1 LLPNNEKTEN
11 FNRSK
16 KVSLPKFLNMAKAAD
31 FIPKKYSKTLESGS
45 FTWSAP
51 SNIAL
56 VKYWGKK
63 ENQIP
68 ANPSVSFTLNNCKT
82 VTTVSFSKKED
93 GAEFSFDLLF
103 EGQPKED
110 FKPKILKFFER
121 TVDYLPFLKDF
132 HFTID
137 TKNTFPH
144 SSGIASSASG
154 MAALAMNFMSIEK
167 LLNPEMTAEYFNQ
180 KASFLA
186 RLGSGSACRS
196 VKGKVVVW
204 GKHAEIDGSSD
215 LFGVEFPE
223 NIHTHFNN
231 YQDTILLVDKGEKQV
246 SSTIGHD
253 LMNGHPFAERR
264 FEQAHENLSKLKTVL
279 QNGNIEEFIKIV
291 ESEALT
297 LHAMMM
303 TSLPYFILMK
313 PNTLEIINKIWKF
326 RNETKIPVCFTLDA
340 GANVH
345 VLYPENV
352 SVEVLQFIQ
361 DELVGY
367 CQNGQYIC
375 DRVGDGA
382 VLMDNC

>member
-1 LLPNNEKTEN
+1 MFT
-11 FNRSK
+11 
-16 KVSLPKFLNMAKAAD
+16 AKD
-31 FIPKKYSKTLESGS
+31 FIPTNYSETIDQGN
-45 FTWSAP
+45 FQWTAP

-63 ENQIP
+63 DNQIP

-82 VTTVSFSKKED
+82 ITKLAFAKKNND
-93 GAEFSFDLLF
+93 GKFSFDLLF

-110 FKPKILKFFER
+110 FKPKIQKFLER
-121 TVDYLPFLKDF
+121 IEIYLPFLKDY

-154 MAALAMNFMSIEK
+154 MAALAMNLMSLEK
-167 LLNPEMTAEYFNQ
+167 ILNPEMTEGYFYQ
-180 KASFLA
+180 KASLLA

-196 VKGKVVVW
+196 IKGQVVVW
-204 GKHAEIDGSSD
+204 GNHTNIPGSSD
-215 LFGVEFPE
+215 LFGVEFP
-223 NIHTHFNN
+223 NAIHTNFKDF
-231 YQDTILLVDKGEKQV
+231 QDTILLVDKGEKQV
-246 SSTIGHD
+246 SSTVGHD
-253 LMNGHPFAERR
+253 LMHSHPFAERR
-264 FEQAHENLSKLKTVL
+264 FAQAHENLDQMISIFE
-279 QNGNIEEFIKIV
+279 NGNLDEFIKIV

-303 TSLPYFILMK
+303 TSMPYFILMK
-313 PNTLEIINKIWKF
+313 PNTLEIINAIWKF
-326 RNETKIPVCFTLDA
+326 RNETKTPVCFTLDA

-352 SVEVLQFIQ
+352 SEKVLQFIK

-375 DRVGDGA
+375 DQIGNGA
-382 VLMDNC
+382 VLI

>member
-1 LLPNNEKTEN
+1 MFT
-11 FNRSK
+11 
-16 KVSLPKFLNMAKAAD
+16 ATD
-31 FIPKKYSKTLESGS
+31 FIPKKYASTIENGN
-45 FTWSAP
+45 FEWSAP

-82 VTTVSFSKKED
+82 ITKLAFERKETSNS
-93 GAEFSFDLLF
+93 FSFDLLF
-103 EGQPKED
+103 EGKPKED
-110 FKPKILKFFER
+110 FKPKIRKFLER
-121 TVDYLPFLKDF
+121 IEVYLPFLKEY

-137 TKNTFPH
+137 THNTFPH

-154 MAALAMNFMSIEK
+154 MAALAMNFMSLEK
-167 LLNPEMTAEYFNQ
+167 ELNPEMTEEYFYQ

-196 VKGKVVVW
+196 VKGNVVVW
-204 GKHAEIDGSSD
+204 GNQKNITGSTD
-215 LFGVEFPE
+215 LFGVEFPHEIHE
-223 NIHTHFNN
+223 NFKN

-246 SSTIGHD
+246 SSTVGHD
-253 LMNGHPFAERR
+253 LMHNHPYAERR
-264 FEQAHENLSKLKTVL
+264 FAQAHENLDQLIAIFES
-279 QNGNIEEFIKIV
+279 GNLEEFIKVV

-303 TSLPYFILMK
+303 TSMPYFILMK
-313 PNTLEIINKIWKF
+313 PNTLQIINTIWKF
-326 RNETKIPVCFTLDA
+326 RNETNIPVCFTLDA

-345 VLYPENV
+345 VLYPNNV
-352 SVEVLQFIQ
+352 ADKVLQFIKN
-361 DELVGY
+361 ELVGF

-375 DRVGDGA
+375 DEIGNGA
-382 VLMDNC
+382 IKL

>member
-1 LLPNNEKTEN
+1 MLSEK
-11 FNRSK
+11 
-16 KVSLPKFLNMAKAAD
+16 D
-31 FIPKKYSKTLESGS
+31 FISKPYSSSVEKGNFE
-45 FTWSAP
+45 WSAP

-68 ANPSVSFTLNNCKT
+68 ANPSISFTLNNCKT
-82 VTTVSFSKKED
+82 ITKLDFIKRDNQPS
-93 GAEFSFDLLF
+93 FSFDLLF
-103 EGQPKED
+103 EGKPKED
-110 FKPKILKFFER
+110 FKPKIQKFFER
-121 TVDYLPFLKDF
+121 IDAYCPFLKDY

-137 TKNTFPH
+137 TQNTFPH

-154 MAALAMNFMSIEK
+154 MAALAMNIMSLEK
-167 LLNPEMTAEYFNQ
+167 ALNPEITETYFYQ
-180 KASFLA
+180 KASLLA

-196 VKGKVVVW
+196 VKGSVVVW
-204 GKHAEIDGSSD
+204 GKHAEIHNSSD
-215 LFGVEFPE
+215 LFGVEFPTILHE
-223 NIHTHFNN
+223 NFKN

-246 SSTIGHD
+246 SSTVGHD
-253 LMNGHPFAERR
+253 LMHNHPFAKER
-264 FEQAHENLSKLKTVL
+264 FEQAHHNLSQIKTVL
-279 QNGNIEEFIKIV
+279 ETGNLSEFIKIV

-303 TSLPYFILMK
+303 TSMPYFILMK

-326 RNETKIPVCFTLDA
+326 RTDTQIPVCFTLDA

-345 VLYPENV
+345 ILYPENV
-352 SVEVLQFIQ
+352 SVATIQFIK

-375 DRVGDGA
+375 DEIGKGSQ
-382 VLMDNC
+382 LIIDN

>member
-1 LLPNNEKTEN
+1 
-11 FNRSK
+11 
-16 KVSLPKFLNMAKAAD
+16 MIKATD
-31 FIPKKYSKTLESGS
+31 FIGLKYSNSIEKGNFS
-45 FTWSAP
+45 WSAP

-82 VTTVSFSKKED
+82 ITTLAFTKKTND
-93 GAEFSFDLLF
+93 NNFSFDLLF
-103 EGQPKED
+103 EGKPKED
-110 FKPKILKFFER
+110 FKPKIQKFFER
-121 TVDYLPFLKDF
+121 IEEYLPFLKEY

-137 TKNTFPH
+137 TSNTFPH

-154 MAALAMNFMSIEK
+154 MAALSMNLMSLEK
-167 LLNPEMTAEYFNQ
+167 ALNPEMTNEYFYE

-196 VKGKVVVW
+196 IKGSVVVW
-204 GKHAEIDGSSD
+204 GNHTKISGSSD
-215 LFGVEFPE
+215 LFGVEFPNPIHE
-223 NIHTHFNN
+223 NFKN

-246 SSTIGHD
+246 SSTVGHD
-253 LMNGHPFAERR
+253 LMHDHPFAERR
-264 FEQAHENLSKLKTVL
+264 FAQAHENLEKLSIIL
-279 QNGNIEEFIKIV
+279 QNGKLDDFIKIV

-303 TSLPYFILMK
+303 TSMPYFILMK
-313 PNTLEIINKIWKF
+313 PNTLQIINSIWKF
-326 RNETKIPVCFTLDA
+326 RNETKTPVCFTLDA

-352 SVEVLQFIQ
+352 REKVLQFIQ
-361 DELVGY
+361 HELVAY

-375 DRVGDGA
+375 DEIGIGA
-382 VLMDNC
+382 SKI

>member
-1 LLPNNEKTEN
+1 MIVA
-11 FNRSK
+11 S
-16 KVSLPKFLNMAKAAD
+16 D
-31 FIPKKYSKTLESGS
+31 FIPTEYPNTIEKGTFK
-45 FTWSAP
+45 WSAP

-68 ANPSVSFTLNNCKT
+68 ANPSISFTLNNCKT
-82 VTTVSFSKKED
+82 ITELSFQKKESPSND
-93 GAEFSFDLLF
+93 FSFELLF

-110 FKPKILKFFER
+110 FKPKIQKFFER
-121 TVDYLPFLKDF
+121 VLVYLPFLKDY

-137 TKNTFPH
+137 TQNTFPH

-154 MAALAMNFMSIEK
+154 MAALSMNLMSLEK
-167 LLNPEMTAEYFNQ
+167 SLNPEMTDRYFYQ

-196 VKGKVVVW
+196 IKGSVVEW
-204 GKHAEIDGSSD
+204 GTHDEISGSSD
-215 LFGVEFPE
+215 LFGTEFP
-223 NIHTHFNN
+223 NIIHSNFKN

-246 SSTIGHD
+246 SSTVGHD
-253 LMNGHPFAERR
+253 LMHDHPYAERR
-264 FEQAHENLSKLKTVL
+264 FEQAHENLSKIKSILE
-279 QNGNIEEFIKIV
+279 NGNLEEFIKIV

-303 TSLPYFILMK
+303 TSMPYFILMK

-326 RNETKIPVCFTLDA
+326 RSETNIPVCFTLDA

-352 SVEVLQFIQ
+352 RVGVLQFIK
-361 DELVGY
+361 DELVDY
-367 CQNGQYIC
+367 CQNQQYIC
-375 DRVGDGA
+375 DAIGSGA
-382 VLMDNC
+382 VKF